1 MDALRPPPWW
11 IFHVP
16 HDSVLVP
23 AEVRSQLLLSDD
35 QLEIELLRMTDRH
48 TFALFAADLP
58 GQQVVRA
65 PVSRLVVDV
74 ERFEDDAQEPMADR
88 GMGVIYTATHDRRPL
103 RSPPSR
109 AEREALLEKWY
120 RPHHRALTDAVDQA
134 LDRYDKAFVVDAH
147 SYPSVALP
155 YEVDPTALRPQIC
168 IGTDSFH
175 TPADLV
181 LRFQQELTR
190 AGLEV
195 AINTPFAGALVPLK
209 HYGQDRRV
217 TALMIELRRDLYM
230 NESSGLL
237 EDDGREIAS
246 TIRGAL
252 VRTYSAI
259 AQ

>member
-1 MDALRPPPWW
+1 M
-11 IFHVP
+11 P

-23 AEVRSQLLLSDD
+23 GEVRRQILLSDE
-35 QLEIELLRMTDRH
+35 QLELELLRMTDRH

-58 GQQVVRA
+58 DPQVVRA

-74 ERFEDDAQEPMADR
+74 ERFEDDAHEPMADR
-88 GMGVIYTATHDRRPL
+88 GMGVIYTATHDRRSL
-103 RSPPSR
+103 RPSPSR
-109 AEREALLEKWY
+109 AEREALLERWY

-134 LDRYDKAFVVDAH
+134 LGRYDKAFVVDVH

-168 IGTDSFH
+168 IGTDPFH

-181 LRFQQELTR
+181 LKFQQGLKQ
-190 AGLEV
+190 AGFEV
-195 AINTPFAGALVPLK
+195 AIDTPFAGALVPLK
-209 HYGQDRRV
+209 HYGQERRV

-230 NESSGLL
+230 NEASGKL
-237 EDDGREIAS
+237 EGDGRAKAS

-252 VRTYSAI
+252 VRAYSEI
-259 AQ
+259 VR

>member
-23 AEVRSQLLLSDD
+23 GEVRRQILLSDE
-35 QLEIELLRMTDRH
+35 QLELELLRMTDRH

-58 GQQVVRA
+58 DPQVVRA

-74 ERFEDDAQEPMADR
+74 ERFEDDAHEPMADR
-88 GMGVIYTATHDRRPL
+88 GMGVIYTATHDRRSL
-103 RSPPSR
+103 RPSPSR
-109 AEREALLEKWY
+109 AEREALLERWY

-134 LDRYDKAFVVDAH
+134 LGRYDKAFVVDVH
-147 SYPSVALP
+147 SYPSAALP

-181 LRFQQELTR
+181 LKFQQELKQ
-190 AGLEV
+190 AGFEV
-195 AINTPFAGALVPLK
+195 AIDTPFAGALVPLK
-209 HYGQDRRV
+209 HYGQERRV

-230 NESSGLL
+230 NEASGKL
-237 EDDGREIAS
+237 EGDGRAKAS

-252 VRTYSAI
+252 VRAYSEI
-259 AQ
+259 VR